1 MEELEIFL
9 RSPEIRDENAPCSLI
24 DFQGRSQNGQGQTP
38 EQTKL
43 GRNLDKSAT
52 TKKEEKLGKIGRK
65 RGKLE
70 PCPADGKGWLRPCQF
85 HNNFN
90 HLFLQY

>member
-52 TKKEEKLGKIGRK
+52 TKKGGKIRKNREKKGEIGTLPCGRE
-65 RGKLE
+65 RMATPLSMS
-70 PCPADGKGWLRPCQF
+70 
-85 HNNFN
+85 
-90 HLFLQY
+90 